1 MKQKKGKGSVFRIVL
16 PLTLAII
23 DGMVVKS
30 SEEIFII
37 PTLSVVE
44 SFRPKKEDIQTIKN
58 KVDFINFRGNIL
70 PILQLN
76 KILDLDEE
84 DYNIE
89 NSTFICIDHDKGMY
103 VLQVDELL
111 GRQQIVIKALS
122 KKFEQVKEISGAT
135 IMGNGE
141 IALILNIEGIREW
154 LDNNV
159 EGIKR

>member
-1 MKQKKGKGSVFRIVL
+1 
-16 PLTLAII
+16 
-23 DGMVVKS
+23 
-30 SEEIFII
+30 
-37 PTLSVVE
+37 
-44 SFRPKKEDIQTIKN
+44 
-58 KVDFINFRGNIL
+58 
-70 PILQLN
+70 
-76 KILDLDEE
+76 
-84 DYNIE
+84 
-89 NSTFICIDHDKGMY
+89 

>member
-1 MKQKKGKGSVFRIVL
+1 
-16 PLTLAII
+16 
-23 DGMVVKS
+23 
-30 SEEIFII
+30 
-37 PTLSVVE
+37 
-44 SFRPKKEDIQTIKN
+44 
-58 KVDFINFRGNIL
+58 
-70 PILQLN
+70 
-76 KILDLDEE
+76 
-84 DYNIE
+84 
-89 NSTFICIDHDKGMY
+89 MY